1 MEEKITM
8 LSVEALKPHPK
19 NEEFFDNADGEAFE
33 KLKDSIVHLGVL
45 TPLRVASDMTIISGH
60 QRWRACKD
68 LGIKQV
74 PVIIASD
81 LMDEE
86 DKEMQLIASNFGR
99 MKNDPVKQGK
109 LIAEYERLAGIL
121 HGGDRKSSGNNFRL
135 KTQEDIAKELGVTPR
150 TLRNLKRLNE
160 LDPALQD
167 LISEGKLTPTTGF
180 TLISQ
185 LTKDEQLKLITSLD
199 ITQKYAQAAI
209 ESKIAQIRDVDLEYE
224 REAERAT
231 KAKEEMQS
239 KYEATQTQVA
249 SLLKRCGELE
259 KEKMEIEA
267 QKQEIEDSSNPAD
280 VEQIKTLTAHLE
292 TMNKVKGE
300 LEQQLRNASAQAEE
314 MKRDA
319 VNKVK
324 AEYEQK
330 IRELMGG
337 ATVEEKEEE
346 RKANVLKPLLASTP
360 GKAIDRKPKA
370 QGSLSVRDE
379 AHADDL
385 YFKLL
390 DLWKNLQDG
399 FNYCKENGLL
409 GYEFADTVERDTL
422 RIAAVELRDAATE
435 LVENI
440 DYFKG
445 MKK

>member
-99 MKNDPVKQGK
+99 MKNDPIKQAR
-109 LIAEYERLAGIL
+109 LIQEYERLAGVRQ
-121 HGGDRKSSGNNFRL
+121 GSAYRADPNNSGQV
-135 KTQEDIAKELGVTPR
+135 TQKDIAKQLGVSVDTIA
-150 TLRNLKRLNE
+150 NLKKLTK
-160 LDPALQD
+160 LDPSIQE

-180 TLISQ
+180 KLISQ
-185 LTKDEQLKLITSLD
+185 LSKDEQLKLITSLD
-199 ITQKYAQAAI
+199 ITQKYTQAAI

-324 AEYEQK
+324 DEYEQK
-330 IRELMGG
+330 IRELM
-337 ATVEEKEEE
+337 
-346 RKANVLKPLLASTP
+346 
-360 GKAIDRKPKA
+360 
-370 QGSLSVRDE
+370 
-379 AHADDL
+379 
-385 YFKLL
+385 
-390 DLWKNLQDG
+390 
-399 FNYCKENGLL
+399 C
-409 GYEFADTVERDTL
+409 
-422 RIAAVELRDAATE
+422 
-435 LVENI
+435 
-440 DYFKG
+440 
-445 MKK
+445 

>member
-1 MEEKITM
+1 MYRG
-8 LSVEALKPHPK
+8 SHQ
-19 NEEFFDNADGEAFE
+19 
-33 KLKDSIVHLGVL
+33 KLN
-45 TPLRVASDMTIISGH
+45 
-60 QRWRACKD
+60 QN
-68 LGIKQV
+68 
-74 PVIIASD
+74 
-81 LMDEE
+81 
-86 DKEMQLIASNFGR
+86 NFG
-99 MKNDPVKQGK
+99 
-109 LIAEYERLAGIL
+109 
-121 HGGDRKSSGNNFRL
+121 S
-135 KTQEDIAKELGVTPR
+135 KTQEDIAKELGVTTQ
-150 TLRNLKRLNE
+150 TLRNLKKLNN

-199 ITQKYAQAAI
+199 ITQKYTQAAI

-280 VEQIKTLTAHLE
+280 VEQIKTLSAQIE
-292 TMNKVKGE
+292 TMNKMKYE

-337 ATVEEKEEE
+337 ATMEEKEEE

-370 QGSLSVRDE
+370 QGSLFVSDE

-390 DLWKNLQDG
+390 DLWKSLQDG
-399 FNYCKENGLL
+399 FNYCKEHGLL
-409 GYEFADTVERDTL
+409 GYEFADSVERDTL
-422 RIAAVELRDAATE
+422 RIAAVELRDAAAE

>member
-19 NEEFFDNADGEAFE
+19 NEEFFDNTDGEVFE

-99 MKNDPVKQGK
+99 MKNDPVKQAR
-109 LIAEYERLAGIL
+109 LIREYERLAGVQR
-121 HGGDRKSSGNNFRL
+121 GGDRTKRNNFAS
-135 KTQEDIAKELGVTPR
+135 KSQADIAKELGVTPK
-150 TLRNLKRLNE
+150 TLQNLKKLND

-180 TLISQ
+180 TLISR

-199 ITQKYAQAAI
+199 ITQKYTQAAI

-280 VEQIKTLTAHLE
+280 VEQIKTLSAQIE

-370 QGSLSVRDE
+370 QGSLAVRDE

-390 DLWKNLQDG
+390 DLWKKLQDG

>member
-109 LIAEYERLAGIL
+109 LIAEYERLAGVRVGRPGKL
-121 HGGDRKSSGNNFRL
+121 PNNSAISQ
-135 KTQEDIAKELGVTPR
+135 KDIAKQLGVSVD
-150 TLRNLKRLNE
+150 TLANLKKLAN
-160 LDPALQD
+160 LDPSVQE

-180 TLISQ
+180 KLISQ

-199 ITQKYAQAAI
+199 ITQKYTQAAI

-360 GKAIDRKPKA
+360 GKTIDRKPKA
-370 QGSLSVRDE
+370 QGSLAVRDE

>member
-33 KLKDSIVHLGVL
+33 KLKDSIIHLGVL

-60 QRWRACKD
+60 QRWRACKE

-109 LIAEYERLAGIL
+109 LIAEYERLAGIR
-121 HGGDRKSSGNNFRL
+121 HGGDRASGNNFRL

-150 TLRNLKRLNE
+150 TLRNLKRLND

-185 LTKDEQLKLITSLD
+185 LSKDEQLKLITSLD
-199 ITQKYAQAAI
+199 ITQKYTQAAI

-280 VEQIKTLTAHLE
+280 VEQIKALSAQIE
-292 TMNKVKGE
+292 TMNKMKRE
-300 LEQQLRNASAQAEE
+300 LEQQLRNASAQAEQ
-314 MKRDA
+314 MKQDA

-337 ATVEEKEEE
+337 ATMEEKEEE

-370 QGSLSVRDE
+370 QGSLFVSDE

-390 DLWKNLQDG
+390 DLWKSLQDG
-399 FNYCKENGLL
+399 FNYCKEHGLL

-440 DYFKG
+440 DYFKNL
-445 MKK
+445 KK

>member
-1 MEEKITM
+1 MDDKISM
-8 LSVEALKPHPK
+8 LSINALKPHPK
-19 NEEFFDNADGEAFE
+19 NAEFFDDASGEAFE
-33 KLKDSIVHLGVL
+33 KLKDSISHLGVL

-60 QRWRACKD
+60 QRWRACKE
-68 LGIKQV
+68 LGLTQV
-74 PVIIASD
+74 PVIIAEE
-81 LMDEE
+81 LEDED

-99 MKNDPVKQGK
+99 MKNDPVKQAR
-109 LIAEYERLAGIL
+109 LIQEYERLEGIRN
-121 HGGDRKSSGNNFRL
+121 GGDRKSERHNVAL
-135 KTQEDIAKELGVTPR
+135 KTQVDIAKELGVDVR
-150 TLRNLKRLNE
+150 TLQRLKKLND
-160 LDPALQD
+160 LDPVLQD

-199 ITQKYAQAAI
+199 ITQKYTQAAI

-280 VEQIKTLTAHLE
+280 VEQIKTLSAQIE
-292 TMNKVKGE
+292 TMNKVKFE

-360 GKAIDRKPKA
+360 GKTIDRKPKA
-370 QGSLSVRDE
+370 QGSLAVRDE